1 MKFPTDTPPAGI
13 GLKPQHYTQVLQ
25 SVSASRPDAI
35 MPGLLEVHAQ
45 NYFCAGGPPHRW
57 LSAFADHV
65 PLSFHSVGL
74 SMGSA
79 DGLFQDELEKLAQLC
94 ERYEP
99 ALVSD
104 HLSWSGSASNRLP
117 DLLPVPYTEAALAHF
132 RTQILRVQD
141 RLKRPMLIENPS
153 RYLAFAFDEMD
164 EASFLNALCARSGCG
179 ILLDLNNVE
188 VSSTNLGLDAT
199 DYLDRL
205 DLQCVAEIHLAGH
218 AIEDLPHGRLLIDDH
233 GAAVSD
239 ATWDLFADFCRRSG
253 PRPVIIEWDTNIPD
267 YDILIGE
274 MHKADRIMAD
284 SAWEGTPHVRAYA

>member
-35 MPGLLEVHAQ
+35 MPGLLEIHPQ

-57 LSAFADHV
+57 LSALADHV

-74 SMGSA
+74 SLGSA

-94 ERYEP
+94 ERYQP

-104 HLSWSGSASNRLP
+104 HLSWSGNASNRLP
-117 DLLPVPYTEAALAHF
+117 DLLPVPYTGATLDHF

-141 RLKRPMLIENPS
+141 RLKRPVLIENPS
-153 RYLAFAFDEMD
+153 RYLAFAGDEMD
-164 EASFLNALCARSGCG
+164 EASFLNELCALSGCG
-179 ILLDLNNVE
+179 MLLDLNNVE
-188 VSSTNLGLDAT
+188 VSSTNLGLDAS

-205 DLQCVAEIHLAGH
+205 ELQRVGEIHLAGH
-218 AIEDLPHGRLLIDDH
+218 AIEDHPHGRLLIDDH
-233 GAAVSD
+233 GAPVSD
-239 ATWDLFADFCRRSG
+239 TTWDLFEHFCRRCG

-274 MHKADRIMAD
+274 MRKADRIMAD
-284 SAWEGTPHVRAYA
+284 SAREGASHVRAYA